1 MRTSEQVYH
10 RVRWD
15 ARFDQ
20 ARFTFGVAQRGAA
33 VKRVPMVV
41 FDPTEV
47 PWHRVLFVEADG
59 EVLWDRAS
67 GVDRVEQSAAGRVR
81 SAGLL
86 RPPFFDAGAPHSWH
100 PVDGWRPGSGAAPP
114 GASLRVLTWN
124 TLWDKYNPEL
134 VRTARRRPLLLA
146 ELQVA
151 DADVIALQEV
161 EPELAAMLAAAPW
174 VRERYTFDTA
184 PTSAEVGDTGL
195 LLLSRVP
202 VRESGRHAFSRRKG
216 LAAITV
222 ETAAGPVVVVNTHL
236 TSDHS
241 ADGASRR
248 RAELAGAAEVL
259 SGVDGEVVVVGDFN
273 DGGPLPASAL
283 GARDAWVEVRGPGG
297 APTFDPAT
305 NPLAALGSLTGR
317 SSRLDRVLLRGSA
330 RVESVALVGDVPTAA
345 GLFASDHYGVRA
357 DLVPGVPGKPG
368 GVGAQRGSAGRFA
381 SSARTTRTAVVWLP
395 PQEVADA
402 VEPVRRAH
410 DRGAGRWPAHVTLL
424 FGFAPEADFDE
435 AVPLL
440 ARAVRD
446 VRPFDVRLA
455 GVRAFGEDVVWL
467 DPAADG
473 EEPWHLLHAALA
485 AAFPGGR
492 RDFVPHLTLGRSVGA
507 LSDAR
512 ALGEFRG
519 RVGELAVV
527 SRRGDGPMLTRA
539 VVPLGGGEPHWV
551 SEVDTSGAVDLG
563 ARAEEVVHWA
573 RGVGEVHVV
582 GSRAT
587 GCALPD
593 ADLDLVAVVPGEP
606 GPLPGPWVPPGARD
620 VRVVT
625 GARGPGV
632 RAVVEPGLGVD
643 IAVVGSGAVPVAE
656 AVARRGETSGEVAL
670 SAVSDAE
677 AIRAA
682 VAGHEER
689 FTALAREVKAWARV
703 KGLDSAPFGG
713 LPGVAWSV
721 LAAVSAREADDDP
734 LTHFFGTWA
743 AWDWRRAV
751 SLDGDAGPARGPM
764 TVLTPSS
771 PVRDCAEQVGEDFA
785 ELLTAELYRAWE
797 FPESRRERPEL
808 HRRHRAW
815 ALARADDAGRLR
827 GRVRALLEELAEAG
841 APDAHAWP
849 RPVDGGIAVGLGRTP
864 PDAVELARVAGRWAV
879 GLRGGSLRWHEGGGL
894 EV

>member
-20 ARFTFGVAQRGAA
+20 ARFTFGVAQRGAG

-41 FDPTEV
+41 FDPAEV

-59 EVLWDRAS
+59 EVVWDRAS

-86 RPPFFDAGAPHSWH
+86 RPPFFDAGAPHAWR
-100 PVDGWRPGSGAAPP
+100 PLDGWRPGPGTAAP
-114 GASLRVLTWN
+114 GGSLRVLTWN
-124 TLWDKYNPEL
+124 TLWDKYNSDL
-134 VRTARRRPLLLA
+134 VDTARRRPLLLA

-161 EPELAAMLAAAPW
+161 EPALAAMLAAAPW
-174 VRERYTFDTA
+174 VRERYAFDTS
-184 PTSAEVGDTGL
+184 PTSAAIGDTGL

-222 ETAAGPVVVVNTHL
+222 ETSAGPVVVVNTHL

-241 ADGASRR
+241 ANGAARR
-248 RAELAGAAEVL
+248 RGELAEAAEVL

-273 DGGPLPASAL
+273 DGGALPASAL
-283 GARDAWVEVRGPGG
+283 GARDAWVEAAAGTG
-297 APTFDPAT
+297 ATFDPAT

-357 DLVPGVPGKPG
+357 DLVPGAVERSG
-368 GVGAQRGSAGRFA
+368 GLGARRGSSPGRFT
-381 SSARTTRTAVVWLP
+381 SSVRTAVVWLP
-395 PQEVADA
+395 PQEVMDA
-402 VEPVRRAH
+402 VGPVRAEH

-424 FGFAPEADFDE
+424 FGFVPEADFDE

-440 ARAVRD
+440 ARAVGD
-446 VRPFDVRLA
+446 VPPFDVRLA
-455 GVRAFGEDVVWL
+455 GVRTFGEDVVWL

-473 EEPWHLLHAALA
+473 EEPWRLLHAALV

-492 RDFVPHLTLGRSVGA
+492 REFTPHLTLGRSVGA
-507 LSDAR
+507 LPAAR

-527 SRRGDGPMLTRA
+527 SRRGAGPMVVRA
-539 VVPLGGGEPHWV
+539 VVPLGGGEPRWV
-551 SEVDTSGAVDLG
+551 SEVDSAEPVDLG
-563 ARAEEVVHWA
+563 ARAEEVVRWA

-606 GPLPGPWVPPGARD
+606 GRLPGPWAPPGAVD
-620 VRVVT
+620 VRVVN

-643 IAVVGSGAVPVAE
+643 IAVVGSGVVPVGE
-656 AVARRGETSGEVAL
+656 AVARRAETGGEVAL
-670 SAVSDAE
+670 GAVGDVE

-682 VAGHEER
+682 VSGFEER
-689 FTALAREVKAWARV
+689 FTALAREVKAWARL

-713 LPGVAWSV
+713 LPGVAWAV

-751 SLDGDAGPARGPM
+751 SLDGDAGPARGAM
-764 TVLTPSS
+764 TVLTPGF
-771 PVRDCAEQVGEDFA
+771 PARDCAEQVGEDFL

-815 ALARADDAGRLR
+815 AIARADDAGRLR
-827 GRVRALLEELAEAG
+827 GRVRVLLDLLAEAG

-849 RPVDGGIAVGLGRTP
+849 RPVGGGFAVGLGRTP
-864 PDAVELARVAGRWAV
+864 PDAVELARVAGEWAV
-879 GLRGGSLRWHEGGGL
+879 GLRGGSLRWHDGGEL